1 MSNMT
6 PERLATLTRY
16 VEVLN
21 NLLPEFGQMW
31 SYDAKLHIITD
42 DVIGKSPS
50 YNAAFKEW
58 MSPFDRGPCAVHDFL
73 DKISV
78 STDRI
83 NIDDQGSVWIDM
95 SLAGTVDGELVTKMT
110 RVTFRNI
117 NYDHWDLSFD
127 PTLDGR
133 DAFD

>member
-1 MSNMT
+1 MT
-6 PERLATLTRY
+6 SECLNTLSRY

-21 NLLPEFGQMW
+21 NLLPEFGHMW
-31 SYDAKLHIITD
+31 SYDDTLHIITD
-42 DVIGKSPS
+42 DVKEGMSPS

-58 MSPFDRGPCAVHDFL
+58 MSYSSEHGQSAVHDFL

-83 NIDDQGSVWIDM
+83 NIDDQGSMWIDM

-117 NYDHWDLSFD
+117 DYDHWDLSFD